1 MIRWNN
7 KWSDASRRHIHTSNL
22 WEQCLR
28 LTVGVNNYS
37 KDCCECVCVSVCVL
51 VDGLVL
57 ISVFLAAVS
66 ASVTLPAMWN
76 SQLHLGR
83 LKKARQPKLERCSQS
98 PLTRPV
104 ARALPPLTRHSTHT
118 SSGRTKCV
126 SQESLSLTAAAGLK
140 ERRICEWA
148 GQTQCN
154 QREQIIWQVRLTSH
168 SRFTC

>member
-1 MIRWNN
+1 MIRCNN
-7 KWSDASRRHIHTSNL
+7 KWSASRRHIHTSNR
-22 WEQCLR
+22 WEQRLH
-28 LTVGVNNYS
+28 LTVGVNNYC
-37 KDCCECVCVSVCVL
+37 KDCCVCVCVL

-104 ARALPPLTRHSTHT
+104 ARAPPAADTPLNTHLQR
-118 SSGRTKCV
+118 SHEMCQSGDSV
-126 SQESLSLTAAAGLK
+126 SLTASESTAAGLK
-140 ERRICEWA
+140 EWCICEWA
-148 GQTQCN
+148 G
-154 QREQIIWQVRLTSH
+154 
-168 SRFTC
+168 